1 MALFKKLIPIISPII
16 TAFVFFYEL
25 IYLGIIYKDIVSI
38 VTSIS
43 VLMVFIC
50 KVIYVS
56 RMASS
61 NRTKRRGYLYMGIL
75 LFIISIIFSV
85 AQVTKV
91 RLESDINYTFYLSI
105 IIILYILITLIIS
118 FVGIINA
125 RRNNDYLRLGIKRI
139 SIASSL
145 MNIIIIYRV
154 ILQFFNIKLEHPYIA
169 IIVIATIIN
178 IISLV
183 TILEA
188 IRLII
193 KYKRDKM
200 FNFKK
205 YLKEVHKEIE
215 GESI

>member
-1 MALFKKLIPIISPII
+1 
-16 TAFVFFYEL
+16 
-25 IYLGIIYKDIVSI
+25 
-38 VTSIS
+38 
-43 VLMVFIC
+43 
-50 KVIYVS
+50 
-56 RMASS
+56 
-61 NRTKRRGYLYMGIL
+61 MGIL

-145 MNIIIIYRV
+145 MNTIIVYRV

>member
-1 MALFKKLIPIISPII
+1 
-16 TAFVFFYEL
+16 
-25 IYLGIIYKDIVSI
+25 
-38 VTSIS
+38 
-43 VLMVFIC
+43 
-50 KVIYVS
+50 
-56 RMASS
+56 
-61 NRTKRRGYLYMGIL
+61 
-75 LFIISIIFSV
+75 
-85 AQVTKV
+85 
-91 RLESDINYTFYLSI
+91 
-105 IIILYILITLIIS
+105 
-118 FVGIINA
+118 
-125 RRNNDYLRLGIKRI
+125 
-139 SIASSL
+139 

-178 IISLV
+178 LISLV